1 VTATAEALKPV
12 IAAIAGLAPVARLIE
27 IGSPRAGAR
36 RGDVGGLWSSST
48 SIVAGLVAS
57 SGRGRVVVV
66 SPSAETAE
74 AITLDLAQ
82 LFPELSVAHLPVA
95 EAELGDGPELR
106 ANRSERLV
114 ALTSLLEPGDGALI
128 VPGPVLLEDLPAAD
142 GPEWTVEKGR
152 RLDRDELLAT
162 LSDHEFVRVPLVA
175 APGEVSVRGDIID
188 IYPWAAETPVRIEL
202 FDDEVED
209 LRRFEVDTQRSVQN
223 LELVTLRLGSGSG
236 QTRRFTELLSEQTT
250 VLLFDPP
257 HLRDR
262 LVEVAFERQLA
273 PREIDA
279 VLKLLNRQA
288 GADLYPLDLGQPEC
302 DVSLHAVQRKDS
314 PVEQV
319 LREWLDAGR
328 SITLFHDSKGERDR
342 LAASLIDR
350 GLAGHERLNL
360 AVGRVTAGFA
370 LPADGPVLVHHH
382 ELIGRRAVRRRRPG
396 RIVATRA
403 IDSLAELSPGNY
415 VVHLLHGVAV
425 FRGMKRLA
433 REQGEEDFLVLEFA
447 DDTILYVPA
456 SRIDLVERFI
466 GGDTSG
472 PKLDR
477 LGGKTWSKKKA
488 KVARAVEDLAAQL
501 LDMQARRA
509 GGMGFSHQPDEAAQV
524 AFESTFPYE
533 DTPDQRTA
541 WDDVRRDMES
551 ERPADRLIVGDVGFG
566 KTEVAVRAAYKTV
579 LAGKQAAVLVPTTIL
594 AEQHFD
600 TFSHRM
606 AEEPVRI
613 EVLSRLR
620 SGKKVTAML
629 ADLSEGK
636 VDILIGTH
644 RLLSKD
650 VTFADLGLV
659 IVDEEQRFGVTH
671 KERLK
676 QLKASV
682 DVVTLSA
689 TPIPRTLHMAMS
701 GLRDISIIRTPPP
714 GRLPVITRVAYD
726 TDAIIRDAIRHELNR
741 GGQVFILHN
750 RVQSLERM
758 LERIR
763 QLVPHAR
770 AAFAHGQMGAR
781 ELTRIVNEFAAGD
794 IDTLVCTTIIES
806 GIDIPRANTIIVTD
820 SDRYGLADMHQLR
833 GRVGRENRQAYALF
847 LMPKGKL
854 PKSTVDRLKAIEE
867 YSSLNAGLT
876 IALRDLELRGAG
888 NLLGAEQSGH
898 IMAVGY
904 DTYCR
909 LLRNAVAVAS
919 GKPAEKEP
927 GEIEVDLGS
936 IAFLPT
942 EYVPDEPTRMALLR
956 RLASAGKK
964 KLVAIE
970 LELVDRFG
978 PIPEPA
984 AELILLFEL
993 RRLVR
998 LAGVGS
1004 LLTDGLGGMVISVKD
1019 EGTFEQRN
1027 PFHPHEIYPITP
1039 TRIRVP
1045 WPEGI
1050 QTARQRLRNLIER
1063 FGAKRAATA
1072 AR

>member
-1 VTATAEALKPV
+1 VTATPEALTPV
-12 IAAIAGLAPVARLIE
+12 IAAVAGLPPVARLIADANQ
-27 IGSPRAGAR
+27 RA
-36 RGDVGGLWSSST
+36 DIGGLWSSSS
-48 SIVAGLVAS
+48 SIVAGLVSS
-57 SGRGRVVVV
+57 SGRGRVVVI

-74 AITLDLAQ
+74 AVTLDLAQ

-95 EAELGDGPELR
+95 EEELRDGPELR

-114 ALTSLLEPGDGALI
+114 ALTSLLDSGDGALV
-128 VPGPVLLEDLPAAD
+128 VPGPVLLEDLPAAE
-142 GPEWTVEKGR
+142 GPQWVVEKGA
-152 RLDRDELLAT
+152 RLDRDGLLSA
-162 LSDHEFVRVPLVA
+162 LSDQEFVRVPLVA
-175 APGEVSVRGDIID
+175 APGEVSVRGDIVD
-188 IYPWAAETPVRIEL
+188 VYPWAAESPVRMEL

-209 LRRFEVDTQRSVQN
+209 LRRFEVDTQRSVES
-223 LELVTLRLGSGSG
+223 LEQVVLRLGSGRG
-236 QTRRFTELLSEQTT
+236 QTRRLTELLSEQTT
-250 VLLFDPP
+250 VLMLDPP

-262 LVEVAFERQLA
+262 LVEVAFEAQRA

-279 VLKLLNRQA
+279 VLALLHRQA
-288 GADLYPLDLGQPEC
+288 GADLYPLDLGRPEC
-302 DVSLHAVQRKDS
+302 DVSLQAVQRKDS
-314 PVEQV
+314 PVERL

-328 SITLFHDSKGERDR
+328 TITLFNDSKGERDR
-342 LAASLIDR
+342 LALSLIDR
-350 GLAGHERLNL
+350 GLPSHDRLHL
-360 AVGRVTAGFA
+360 AVGRVTAGFS
-370 LPADGPVLVHHH
+370 LPGDGPLLVHHH
-382 ELIGRRAVRRRRPG
+382 ELIGRRAVRRRRPS
-396 RIVATRA
+396 RVVATRA
-403 IDSLAELSPGNY
+403 LDSLSELSPGNY

-447 DDTILYVPA
+447 EDTILYVPA

-466 GGDTSG
+466 GGETSG

-477 LGGKTWSKKKA
+477 LGGKTWTRKKA

-501 LDMQARRA
+501 LDLQARRA

-533 DTPDQRTA
+533 DTPDQRSA
-541 WDDVRRDMES
+541 WEDVRRDMEC

-594 AEQHFD
+594 AEQHFE

-620 SGKKVTAML
+620 TGKKVARML
-629 ADLSEGK
+629 ADLAEGG

-644 RLLSKD
+644 RLLGKD
-650 VTFADLGLV
+650 VSFADLGLV
-659 IVDEEQRFGVTH
+659 IVDEEQRFGVAH

-676 QLKASV
+676 RLKSSV

-701 GLRDISIIRTPPP
+701 GLRDISTIRTPPP

-726 TDAIIRDAIRHELNR
+726 TDEIIRDAVRHELNR
-741 GGQVFILHN
+741 GGQVYVLHN
-750 RVQSLERM
+750 RVQSLGRL

-763 QLVPHAR
+763 HLVPNAR
-770 AAFAHGQMGAR
+770 AAFAHGQMPAR
-781 ELTRIVNEFAAGD
+781 ELRHIVSEFAAGE

-847 LMPKGKL
+847 LMPQGKL
-854 PKSTVDRLKAIEE
+854 PASTVKRLKAIEE
-867 YSSLNAGLT
+867 YSSLNSGLT

-909 LLRNAVAVAS
+909 LLRNAVAMAK

-936 IAFLPT
+936 VAFLPA

-964 KLVAIE
+964 KLMAIE
-970 LELVDRFG
+970 IEMVDRFG

-984 AELILLFEL
+984 SELMKLFEL

-1019 EGTFEQRN
+1019 EAAFEQRN
-1027 PFHPHEIYPITP
+1027 PFHPHEIFPITP
-1039 TRIRVP
+1039 TRFRVP
-1045 WPEGI
+1045 WPESI

-1063 FGAKRAATA
+1063 FGAKRKTA
-1072 AR
+1072 NAR